1 MEVTALLYDLNA
13 SYGLGLREASTIDA
27 LETILAERL
36 NALIDTD
43 FSTLVQLLYRVDVS
57 ESRLR
62 QLLQENT
69 TTDAGRLIAR
79 LLLERQWQ
87 KIKTRRQYKAD
98 NLPPGNQSNNS
109 GSEVERW

>member
-13 SYGLGLREASTIDA
+13 SYGLELREASSIDA
-27 LETILAERL
+27 LEAILAEKIGI
-36 NALIDTD
+36 LIDKD
-43 FSTLVQLLYRVDVS
+43 FGALVQLLYRVDVS

-62 QLLQENT
+62 QLLLENR

-87 KIKTRRQYKAD
+87 KIVTRREFSREKPKEDAAD
-98 NLPPGNQSNNS
+98 
-109 GSEVERW
+109 EEERW

>member
-1 MEVTALLYDLNA
+1 MEVQALLYDFNA
-13 SYGLGLREASTIDA
+13 SYGLDLREAPTIDA

-43 FSTLVQLLYRVDVS
+43 FSALVQLLYRVDVS
-57 ESRLR
+57 EPRLR

-69 TTDAGRLIAR
+69 TMDAGRLIAR

-87 KIKTRRQYKAD
+87 KILTRKAFSREKPKEND
-98 NLPPGNQSNNS
+98 PD
-109 GSEVERW
+109 EEERW

>member
-1 MEVTALLYDLNA
+1 MEVTALLYDFNA
-13 SYGLGLREASTIDA
+13 AYGLDLREAPGIDA
-27 LETILAERL
+27 LETILAEKIGL
-36 NALIDTD
+36 LIDKD

-62 QLLQENT
+62 QLLLENR

-87 KIKTRRQYKAD
+87 KIVTRREFSRGKPKEDAAD
-98 NLPPGNQSNNS
+98 Q
-109 GSEVERW
+109 EERW

>member
-1 MEVTALLYDLNA
+1 MEVAALLYDFNT
-13 SYGLGLREASTIDA
+13 SYGLELREAPSIDA
-27 LETILAERL
+27 LETVLAERIGI
-36 NALIDTD
+36 LIDKD

-62 QLLQENT
+62 QLLLDNR

-87 KIKTRRQYKAD
+87 KIVTRREFSRENPGDAAD
-98 NLPPGNQSNNS
+98 
-109 GSEVERW
+109 EEERW